1 MTCKSLSNTR
11 YGARQIPE
19 TRGSIR
25 LSKKTLE
32 GVQFIF
38 SSASMPGAAF
48 FCCARL
54 SCSCHFISGHFCGMA
69 EMLTPVDY
77 TRSSTVWAS
86 DKWKGVFK
94 VRWIFVLDIPNANLR
109 HIRLQ
114 YASFI
119 LDSTLLLSHNTFS
132 NTQERKPVTNSRD
145 TQELPPDAGQEMLRI
160 FHSHPARTS
169 LLQDFAFY
177 EVVSCNTICLLSN
190 SSKFR
195 LATIRSKDA
204 SPGSRSRDYD
214 DRPVSSIST
223 DELAVATYSAPATV

>member
-1 MTCKSLSNTR
+1 
-11 YGARQIPE
+11 
-19 TRGSIR
+19 
-25 LSKKTLE
+25 
-32 GVQFIF
+32 
-38 SSASMPGAAF
+38 
-48 FCCARL
+48 
-54 SCSCHFISGHFCGMA
+54 MA

-114 YASFI
+114 YGFFT
-119 LDSTLLLSHNTFS
+119 LDSTLLLSKNTFS

-177 EVVSCNTICLLSN
+177 EVVSCNTICSLSN

-204 SPGSRSRDYD
+204 NPGSGDYD
-214 DRPVSSIST
+214 DRPVSSIAT
-223 DELAVATYSAPATV
+223 D